1 MIIRFLRIVSF
12 YVKKNERNYY
22 RDKDC
27 MRNVCKDLTEYVMN
41 TNNFERLKMLPLT
54 EKEKSHFKQK
64 PYIWCKS
71 KFNTDFKIYWKV
83 WDHNH
88 YTAKCRSVVGVH
100 IYNLRYKNR
109 NEIPLVLHNGSN
121 YNYKRVSSRIWRTI
135 WILRRKHGKAHIF
148 FSNNPIKNL
157 KTTKNDI

>member
-64 PYIWCKS
+64 PYI
-71 KFNTDFKIYWKV
+71 
-83 WDHNH
+83 
-88 YTAKCRSVVGVH
+88 
-100 IYNLRYKNR
+100 
-109 NEIPLVLHNGSN
+109 
-121 YNYKRVSSRIWRTI
+121 
-135 WILRRKHGKAHIF
+135 
-148 FSNNPIKNL
+148 
-157 KTTKNDI
+157 